1 MSQLNFYVPDELEQK
16 IRRAAK
22 LKRKTISAF
31 LAELVKSQFE
41 KKDQEGYFSQFFGTW
56 EGDVPEEVRIVRGP
70 TTKRNAL

>member
-1 MSQLNFYVPDELEQK
+1 MSQLNFYVPDELEAK

-41 KKDQEGYFSQFFGTW
+41 KKSQNGYFTQFYGTW
-56 EGDVPEEVRIVRGP
+56 QGAAAEEPPIVRGP
-70 TTKRNAL
+70 TTKRDSL